1 MSECPICYEHV
12 TEDTGSVNLSC
23 KHTFHLR
30 CITDWFAKQSQGSC
44 PCCRKDMGEKEDI
57 LHNEP
62 VEDETLTYV
71 SESIEEENELEK
83 FVNTITLGRQQA
95 SAILNII
102 AGFEL
107 DNTPRF
113 SETTWRLLVNT
124 DFYRKEEVS
133 GEIHIRFNYDE
144 LRAFVMS
151 RVNKDLSRDIWN
163 TIVTEQLETVIM
175 NRTQLIDFQREIY
188 SEALLVSP
196 TEWDCMLESDLYIK
210 AEPRYPGETAIRFT
224 YNQLCSIIVN
234 SCLEDLKWNRWVK
247 LLANQGSPLS
257 DAFTSASIDYSI
269 PLRLPPPFKLNSLI
283 ALSALLFAVDSR
295 YILVDD
301 RPTNWDLGRSQRLI
315 DSIMNGYPIP
325 SFIVSGY
332 PIRILDGNNR
342 IRAILNFRN
351 NLIPLEDGRFYR
363 ELEVPLQEHFNKY
376 NVLVQRY
383 PYTENRTSWDDRIQ
397 HYAQILTMD

>member
-1 MSECPICYEHV
+1 MSECPICYEAV
-12 TEDTGSVNLSC
+12 TEDSGSVNLSC

-62 VEDETLTYV
+62 VEEETLTYV
-71 SESIEEENELEK
+71 SEEEENELEK
-83 FVNTITLGRQQA
+83 FVNTVTLGRQQA
-95 SAILNII
+95 SAILDIV

-107 DNTPRF
+107 DNSPRI
-113 SETTWRLLVNT
+113 STTTWALLADT

-144 LRAFVMS
+144 LRAFAMN
-151 RVNKDLSRDIWN
+151 RVNKDLSRDMWN
-163 TIVTEQLETVIM
+163 TIVIEQMESIIM
-175 NRTQLIDFQREIY
+175 NRTQLIDFQREVY
-188 SEALLVSP
+188 SEAILVSP
-196 TEWDCMLESDLYIK
+196 TEWQCMLESDMYVK
-210 AEPRYPGETAIRFT
+210 AEARYPGETAIRFT

-234 SCLEDLKWNRWVK
+234 TCLEDLTWDRWIK
-247 LLANQGSPLS
+247 LLSNQETPLS
-257 DAFTSASIDYSI
+257 GAFTSASIDYSI
-269 PLRLPPPFKLNSLI
+269 PLRLPPPFRLNSLI

-295 YILVDD
+295 YILVNDQVS
-301 RPTNWDLGRSQRLI
+301 NWDLGRSQRLI

-325 SFIVSGY
+325 AFIVSGY

-342 IRAILNFRN
+342 IRAVLNFRN

-363 ELEVPLQEHFNKY
+363 DLEAQLQEQFNKY
-376 NVLVQRY
+376 EVLVQRY
-383 PYTENRTSWDDRIQ
+383 PYTESRTSWDDRIQ

>member
-1 MSECPICYEHV
+1 MSECPICYEAV
-12 TEDTGSVNLSC
+12 SESTGSVNLSC

-62 VEDETLTYV
+62 VEEETLTYV
-71 SESIEEENELEK
+71 SEEEEEENELEK

-95 SAILNII
+95 SAILGII
-102 AGFEL
+102 DEFKE
-107 DNTPRF
+107 DDPPRIG
-113 SETTWRLLVNT
+113 EATWRLLANT
-124 DFYRKEEVS
+124 DFYRKEEIS
-133 GEIHIRFNYDE
+133 GEPHIRFNYDE
-144 LRAFVMS
+144 LRAFAMS
-151 RVNKDLSRDIWN
+151 RVNMDLSRDMWN
-163 TIVTEQLETVIM
+163 TIVTQQMETVIM

-188 SEALLVSP
+188 SEAILVSP
-196 TEWDCMLESDLYIK
+196 TEWKCMLESDLYIK

-247 LLANQGSPLS
+247 LLANQDKPLS
-257 DAFTSASIDYSI
+257 GAFTSASIDYSI
-269 PLRLPPPFKLNSLI
+269 PLRLPLPFRLNSLI
-283 ALSALLFAVDSR
+283 ALSALLCAIDSR
-295 YILVDD
+295 YILVEDQV
-301 RPTNWDLGRSQRLI
+301 TNWNLGRSQRLI
-315 DSIMNGYPIP
+315 HSILNGYPIP

-342 IRAILNFRN
+342 IRAALNFRN
-351 NLIPLEDGRFYR
+351 NTFALEDGSFYR
-363 ELEVPLQEHFNKY
+363 DLEAPLQQQFNKY
-376 NVLVQRY
+376 EVLVQRY
-383 PYTENRTSWDDRIQ
+383 TYTENRTSWDDRIQ